1 MALELILFTGLIQ
14 KRKKDMTSKLFFDA
28 DCLSA
33 FLWVNREDILFEL
46 YPEKI
51 VLPKQVYDELCH
63 PSIPHFKR
71 KMDRFTQE
79 DKLSIKEILLDTE
92 EYHLYYELAFSPPKG
107 ETVISK
113 GEAAA
118 IALAKTYN
126 GIIASSNFR
135 DVAKYARKYNLEHM
149 GAGDILVAAF
159 KAEHIDEAEG
169 NNIWHNMLAKRR
181 VLPRPTFTEYLRT
194 VK

>member
-1 MALELILFTGLIQ
+1 
-14 KRKKDMTSKLFFDA
+14 MTNKLFFDA

-33 FLWVNREDILFEL
+33 FLWVSREDILFDL

-71 KMDRFTQE
+71 KMDQFTQE
-79 DKLSIKEILLDTE
+79 HKLSIKEILLDTE
-92 EYHLYYELAFSPPKG
+92 EYHLYYELAFSPSKG
-107 ETVISK
+107 EIIIGR

-118 IALAKTYN
+118 IALARTYN

-135 DVAKYARKYNLEHM
+135 DVAKYARKYNLEHI

-159 KAEHIDEAEG
+159 KAGYIDEVEG
-169 NNIWHNMLAKRR
+169 NKIWHKMLAKRR
-181 VLPRPTFTEYLRT
+181 VLPRPTFTEYLRMLNNNT
-194 VK
+194 L

>member
-14 KRKKDMTSKLFFDA
+14 KRKKNMTDRLFFDA

-33 FLWVNREDILFEL
+33 FLWVNRENILFKL
-46 YPEKI
+46 FPGRI
-51 VLPKQVYDELCH
+51 VLPKQVYIELCH

-71 KMDRFTQE
+71 KINQFAQR

-92 EYHLYYELAFSPPKG
+92 EYHLYYELAFSHSKG
-107 ETVISK
+107 EAVIGK

-126 GIIASSNFR
+126 GILASSNFR
-135 DVAKYARKYNLEHM
+135 DVAKYAKKYNLKHM

-159 KAEHIDEAEG
+159 NAGHIDEAEG
-169 NNIWHNMLAKRR
+169 NNIWRNMIARR
-181 VLPRPTFTEYLRT
+181 RMLPKATFTEYLKT
-194 VK
+194 IK

>member
-1 MALELILFTGLIQ
+1 MALEPILFTGLIQ
-14 KRKKDMTSKLFFDA
+14 KRKKDMINKLFFDA

-46 YPEKI
+46 FPKKI
-51 VLPKQVYDELCH
+51 VLPKQVYVELCH
-63 PSIPHFKR
+63 PSILHFKR
-71 KMDRFTQE
+71 KIDQFAQR

-107 ETVISK
+107 ETVIGR

-118 IALAKTYN
+118 IALAKIYN
-126 GIIASSNFR
+126 GVIASSNFK
-135 DVAKYARKYNLEHM
+135 DVAKYARKYNLGHV

-159 KAEHIDEAEG
+159 NARYIDEAEG
-169 NNIWHNMLAKRR
+169 NNIWHNMRARR
-181 VLPRPTFTEYLRT
+181 RLPGPTFTEYLKT

>member
-1 MALELILFTGLIQ
+1 MALEPILFTGLI
-14 KRKKDMTSKLFFDA
+14 KKKDMTSTLFFDA

-33 FLWVNREDILFEL
+33 FLWVNREDILFGL
-46 YPEKI
+46 FPEKI
-51 VLPKQVYDELCH
+51 VLPKQVYLELCH
-63 PSIPHFKR
+63 PSIPHFKQ
-71 KMDRFTQE
+71 KMDQFIRE
-79 DKLSIKEILLDTE
+79 GKLSIKEILLDTK

-107 ETVISK
+107 EIIIGK

-135 DVAKYARKYNLEHM
+135 DVAKYARKYNLEHV

-159 KAEHIDEAEG
+159 NAGHIDEAEG
-169 NNIWHNMLAKRR
+169 NSIWHNMIEKRR
-181 VLPRPTFTEYLRT
+181 MLPSTNFTKYLRT